1 MRWLV
6 GRGPVTHIGDAYA
19 SSPSSGEELPAAGR
33 LLAERYRLERHVG
46 DDNAGREVW
55 RGVDII
61 LQRPVALVLRRPGG
75 LNAEEMLRA
84 AVTAS
89 QVTHSN
95 LVGVYDAI
103 DEGDLAFVVREWIDG
118 AALRETIFADGPFD
132 AERATYVLHSVS
144 EAIAALHTVGTT
156 HGNIHP
162 GTVLIGDDG
171 RVVLTDARFDPA
183 NSFEADVRAVGAIG
197 YFMLTG
203 QWPGSRLG
211 LPEGRRT
218 AAGTLVAPS
227 KVRAGVPSYLDDM
240 VMDLIST
247 ELTPPSAPVLAAEL
261 SRLDTGDQL
270 LFGGTGTLRFA
281 DEAPEGTR
289 SPTKLVAVGGTALA
303 LIIAGMVLGIKALNA
318 NADPSR
324 NGNGANATQS
334 AGPSPTLVNPQ
345 PVKLAA
351 NQVRIVDPKGDRTE
365 LKNAG
370 ATVDGDP
377 NTGWKSDGYKN
388 KPDFGGSKPGM
399 GILVKLDRPMH
410 VTSVKV
416 QLSAPGATAEIRAG
430 AADQPDSSEG
440 DKAIFDS
447 YKIVGSPLVDHAG
460 TVMVFPSDLDT
471 QYLLI
476 WITALPYDKST
487 DRYRIGVQEITVEA
501 Q

>member
-1 MRWLV
+1 
-6 GRGPVTHIGDAYA
+6 VTHIGDAYA
-19 SSPSSGEELPAAGR
+19 SSPSSGEELPTAGR
-33 LLAERYRLERHVG
+33 ELAERYRLERHVG

-61 LQRPVALVLRRPGG
+61 LQRPVAIVMRRPGG

-118 AALRETIFADGPFD
+118 AALREAIFADGPFD
-132 AERATYVLHSVS
+132 AERATYVLHAVS
-144 EAIAALHTVGTT
+144 EAVAALHTVGTT

-171 RVVLTDARFDPA
+171 RVVLTDARFDTA
-183 NSFEADVRAVGAIG
+183 NSLEADMRAVGAIG

-218 AAGTLVAPS
+218 ATGALIAPS

-240 VMDLIST
+240 VMDLLNA
-247 ELTPPSAPVLAAEL
+247 ELTPPPAPVLAAEL

-270 LFGGTGTLRFA
+270 LFGGAGTLRFA
-281 DEAPEGTR
+281 DEAPEPTR
-289 SPTKLVAVGGTALA
+289 SPTKLVAGGGIAVA
-303 LIIAGMVLGIKALNA
+303 LIIVGMVLGIKALNA
-318 NADPSR
+318 NAENGR
-324 NGNGANATQS
+324 NGNGGNTAQSS
-334 AGPSPTLVNPQ
+334 AGPSPSQVNPQ
-345 PVKLAA
+345 PVKLSA

-370 ATVDGDP
+370 ATVDGDA
-377 NTGWKSDGYKN
+377 NTGWKTDGYKN
-388 KPDFGGSKPGM
+388 RADFGGSKPGM
-399 GILVKLDRPMH
+399 GILVKLDKPMH
-410 VTSVKV
+410 VTSVRV
-416 QLSAPGATAEIRAG
+416 QLSAPGATAEIRSG
-430 AADQPDSSEG
+430 AADQADSSDG
-440 DKAIFDS
+440 DKAIYDT
-447 YKIVGSPLVDHAG
+447 YKIVGSPLVDHPG

-476 WITALPYDKST
+476 WITELPYDKST
-487 DRYRIGVQEITVEA
+487 DRYRVGIQEITVEA

>member
-1 MRWLV
+1 M
-6 GRGPVTHIGDAYA
+6 THIGDAYA
-19 SSPSSGEELPAAGR
+19 SSPSSGEELPAVGR

-61 LQRPVALVLRRPGG
+61 LQRPVAIVMRRPGG

-84 AVTAS
+84 AVMAS

-103 DEGDLAFVVREWIDG
+103 DEDDLAFVVREWIDG
-118 AALRETIFADGPFD
+118 AALREVVFADGPFD
-132 AERATYVLHSVS
+132 AERATYVLHAIS

-162 GTVLIGDDG
+162 GTVLVGDDG
-171 RVVLTDARFDPA
+171 RVVLTDARFEA
-183 NSFEADVRAVGAIG
+183 TNSFEADVRAIGAIG

-203 QWPGSRLG
+203 QWPVSRHG

-218 AAGTLVAPS
+218 ATGALVAPS

-240 VMDLIST
+240 VMDLINT
-247 ELTPPSAPVLAAEL
+247 GLAPPSAPVLAAEL

-281 DEAPEGTR
+281 DEAPEPTR
-289 SPTKLVAVGGTALA
+289 SPTKLVAAGGTALA

-318 NADPSR
+318 NAQNSG
-324 NGNGANATQS
+324 NGNGGNAGQATAS
-334 AGPSPTLVNPQ
+334 AAPSAINPQ
-345 PVKLAA
+345 PVRIGPS
-351 NQVRIVDPKGDRTE
+351 QVRIVDPKGDRTE
-365 LKNAG
+365 LKNAVL
-370 ATVDGDP
+370 TVDGDS

-388 KPDFGGSKPGM
+388 RADFGGSKPGM
-399 GILVKLDRPMH
+399 GILIKLDKPMH
-410 VTSVKV
+410 VTSVRV
-416 QLSAPGATAEIRAG
+416 QLNAPGATAEIRSG
-430 AADQPDSSEG
+430 TADQDDTSSG
-440 DKAIFDS
+440 DKAIFDT
-447 YKIVGSPLVDHAG
+447 YKIVGSPLVEHPG

-476 WITALPYDKST
+476 WITALPYDSST